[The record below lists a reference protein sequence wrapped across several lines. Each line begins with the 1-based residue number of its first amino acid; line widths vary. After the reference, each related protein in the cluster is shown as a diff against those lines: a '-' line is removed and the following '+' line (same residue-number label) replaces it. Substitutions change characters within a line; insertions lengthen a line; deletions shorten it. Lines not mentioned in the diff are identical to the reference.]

1 MKLSASVS
9 TPILAAFLLLAL
21 VITGNAVVGLWG
33 VRQLSEMSRRVG
45 SALAPQSQVA
55 MQVVVHSSKAGEAIE
70 MFSAT
75 HDMDVLD
82 VSLDEIDTAD
92 V

>member
-55 MQVVVHSSKAGEAIE
+55 MQVVVHSSKAGEAR
-70 MFSAT
+70 SAG
-75 HDMDVLD
+75 
-82 VSLDEIDTAD
+82 VSGCRHALHSVAFPASRP
-92 V
+92 